1 MKVFYR
7 LPPGPSVLFLREN
20 TMLLL
25 IVLHTLK
32 TWESRINVVYILF
45 QSVVSK

>member
-20 TMLLL
+20 AMLLL
-25 IVLHTLK
+25 LVLHTWK
-32 TWESRINVVYILF
+32 AWESRINVVSVLF

>member
-7 LPPGPSVLFLREN
+7 LSPGPSVLFLREN
-20 TMLLL
+20 AMLLL

-32 TWESRINVVYILF
+32 TWESRISIVYILF

>member
-20 TMLLL
+20 AMLLL

-32 TWESRINVVYILF
+32 AWESRINVSVLF
-45 QSVVSK
+45 QSVVST